1 MGPTI
6 FEDLASHV
14 RVPNDGDKV
23 YKDECPFYF
32 ETPEMENGVYIC
44 MRHFVAIGSKILRLY
59 HEKTG
64 CRAFLRYKIE
74 KQYKEKEH
82 GTQEKPKKLAI
93 GVSGGFDLPQDVY
106 TVTEHWSLVR
116 LPEGDSFEIPNPE
129 PSQSPTDTSHLKILD
144 LPKRLATT
152 IAFIQRA
159 ESSLL
164 AEERANSLKAW
175 EDDNICLISSYAMN
189 LVQID
194 NGVRIPPSGWKCSR
208 CDLKDNLWMNLTD
221 GAILCGRRFWDG
233 TGGNNHA
240 LEHYEK
246 TKYPLAVKLG
256 TITPKGGEVFSYPED
271 SMVTDPKLAEHLA
284 HFGIDIMR
292 MQKTEKTMAELE
304 VDANE
309 RLGEWL
315 TLQESNHSLEARYGP
330 GMTGL
335 RNLGNTCYMNA
346 VIQVLFSIPQFRSYY
361 AYQLPIWSE
370 EALSQFTTA
379 SSTGGGSH
387 QSHSLLP
394 VDHIGLQ
401 FSKLGYGLCSGAHSW
416 LVPNNHNNNTNHPM
430 EGPVPILPGI
440 RPLLFRRLMGM
451 HNSTFAT
458 KQQQDACEF
467 LVYLLDLLDQKAK
480 DKEHGNL
487 HPSSVMRFGVEER
500 LQCGLTKKVSYKTEH
515 EWILSVPV
523 PMEAVKNQKEI
534 DAYEKRRIE
543 AELNGIR
550 LPPEDVVR
558 PVIPMEACLS
568 AWAETEQIADFKTPA
583 SQPPGAKTY
592 ALRCNRLTNYPS
604 YLCIQVGRFTVGSD
618 WLPKKLDVEIELM
631 QKTSQSGNINNTN
644 SEWYIDLSSL
654 RAPSGPRPMPGE
666 QLMPTGEEINPEQQ
680 ASSVDDH
687 FQPDTSIV
695 DQLLSMGFSFEAVYK
710 ACKFTQ
716 NSGVENATNW
726 LMEHLD
732 DPDLNDPMP
741 SSGGQPQQQDRNK
754 RLKISADDESGIDEN
769 SIEMM
774 MAMGF
779 SKQQAVVALQYTN
792 SNLEQ
797 AADWAL
803 SNPDELE
810 SLLHQA
816 SMQKSSGHQ
825 AATTTNANT
834 SNSSDG
840 ASANSDQPPLTDG
853 DSPLYELF
861 AFISHMG
868 KSTNDGH
875 YVAHIKRSFLAK
887 CIPHEPPVYHVGSPI
902 CGGSD
907 QEWIIFND
915 EKVAKSECPPHRH
928 AYLYFFRRIDADA
941 DATAAAGTPMATN

>member
-1 MGPTI
+1 MSVSI

-14 RVPNDGDKV
+14 RVPRNEEKV
-23 YKDECPFYF
+23 FKDECPFYF

-44 MRHFVAIGSKILRLY
+44 MRHFVAVGSKILRLY

-74 KQYKEKEH
+74 KQFKEK
-82 GTQEKPKKLAI
+82 GAGIQERPTKLAI
-93 GVSGGFDLPQDVY
+93 GVHGGFDLPQDVY
-106 TVTEHWSLVR
+106 SVTEHWSLVR
-116 LPEGDSFEIPNPE
+116 LPQGDSFEIPSPKPGKA
-129 PSQSPTDTSHLKILD
+129 PSDTSHLKILE
-144 LPKRLATT
+144 LPKSLATS
-152 IAFIQRA
+152 IAFIQGA
-159 ESSLL
+159 ESILIT
-164 AEERANSLKAW
+164 EERANALKAW

-189 LVQID
+189 LKQID

-221 GAILCGRRFWDG
+221 GTILCGRRFWDG

-240 LEHYEK
+240 VEHYET

-271 SMVTDPKLAEHLA
+271 SMVTDPKLGEHLA
-284 HFGIDIMR
+284 HFGIDVMR

-315 TLQESNHSLEARYGP
+315 TLQESNHPLEARYGP

-335 RNLGNTCYMNA
+335 RNLGNTCYLNA
-346 VIQVLFSIPQFRSYY
+346 VVQVLFSIPQFRSYY

-370 EALSQFTTA
+370 EALSLCT
-379 SSTGGGSH
+379 SSS
-387 QSHSLLP
+387 QSHLLP

-401 FSKLGYGLCSGAHSW
+401 FSKLGYGLCSGAYSW
-416 LVPNNHNNNTNHPM
+416 LVPNTAGQPT

-440 RPLLFRRLMGM
+440 RPLLFRRLMGL

-480 DKEHGNL
+480 NPEYGNT
-487 HPSSVMRFGVEER
+487 HPSSIMRFGVEER
-500 LQCGLTKKVSYKTEH
+500 LQCGLTKKVSYKTEY

-523 PMEAVKNQKEI
+523 PMEAVKNQKEV
-534 DAYEKRRIE
+534 DDYEKRRAE
-543 AELNGIR
+543 AEKHGIR

-558 PVIPMEACLS
+558 PVIPIEACLS
-568 AWAETEQIADFKTPA
+568 AWRETEQIADFKTPA

-592 ALRCNRLTNYPS
+592 ALRSNRLTNFPS
-604 YLCIQVGRFTVGSD
+604 YLCIQVGRFTVGAD
-618 WLPKKLDVEIELM
+618 WLPKKLDVEIEL
-631 QKTSQSGNINNTN
+631 KPAPWSGNVASKNN
-644 SEWYIDLSSL
+644 SEWFVDLSSL
-654 RAPSGPRPMPGE
+654 RSPSGPRPMPGE
-666 QLMPTGEEINPEQQ
+666 ELMPTGEEVNPEQMV
-680 ASSVDDH
+680 VDEI
-687 FQPDTSIV
+687 QPDTNIV
-695 DQLLSMGFSFEAVYK
+695 SQLLSMGFSLEAVQK
-710 ACKFTQ
+710 ACNFTQ

-732 DPDLNDPMP
+732 DPDLNDPLP
-741 SSGGQPQQQDRNK
+741 TVCQQQQQHQPGSQKSQVLSD
-754 RLKISADDESGIDEN
+754 AGIDEN

-779 SKQQAVVALQYTN
+779 SKQQAIVALQHTN

-810 SLLHQA
+810 SLLLQSNLSSAA
-816 SMQKSSGHQ
+816 SASVSSQ
-825 AATTTNANT
+825 VQMSTDMNANSNRSSNQT
-834 SNSSDG
+834 STE
-840 ASANSDQPPLTDG
+840 APLTDG
-853 DSPLYELF
+853 SPIYELF

-875 YVAHIKRSFLAK
+875 YVAHIKRSFLSK
-887 CIPHEPPVYHVGSPI
+887 GIPHEPPVYHVGSPI

-928 AYLYFFRRIDADA
+928 AYLYFFRRVDPDC
-941 DATAAAGTPMATN
+941 

>member
-1 MGPTI
+1 MSVSI

-14 RVPNDGDKV
+14 RVPRNEEKV
-23 YKDECPFYF
+23 FKDECPFYF

-44 MRHFVAIGSKILRLY
+44 MRHFVAVGSKILRLY

-74 KQYKEKEH
+74 KQFKEK
-82 GTQEKPKKLAI
+82 GAGIQERPTKLAI
-93 GVSGGFDLPQDVY
+93 GV
-106 TVTEHWSLVR
+106 H
-116 LPEGDSFEIPNPE
+116 GDSICHKMSTQLQN
-129 PSQSPTDTSHLKILD
+129 TG
-144 LPKRLATT
+144 
-152 IAFIQRA
+152 A
-159 ESSLL
+159 ESILIT
-164 AEERANSLKAW
+164 EERANALKAW

-189 LVQID
+189 LKQID

-221 GAILCGRRFWDG
+221 GTILCGRRFWDG

-240 LEHYEK
+240 VEHYET

-271 SMVTDPKLAEHLA
+271 SMVTDPKLGEHLA
-284 HFGIDIMR
+284 HFGIDVMR

-315 TLQESNHSLEARYGP
+315 TLQESNHPLEARYGP

-335 RNLGNTCYMNA
+335 RNLGNTCYLNA
-346 VIQVLFSIPQFRSYY
+346 VVQVLFSIPQFRSYY

-370 EALSQFTTA
+370 EALSLCT
-379 SSTGGGSH
+379 SSS
-387 QSHSLLP
+387 QSHLLP

-401 FSKLGYGLCSGAHSW
+401 FSKLGYGLCSGAYSW
-416 LVPNNHNNNTNHPM
+416 LVPNTAGQPT

-440 RPLLFRRLMGM
+440 RPLLFRRLMGL

-480 DKEHGNL
+480 NPEYG
-487 HPSSVMRFGVEER
+487 
-500 LQCGLTKKVSYKTEH
+500 SYKTEY

-523 PMEAVKNQKEI
+523 PMEAVKNQKEV
-534 DAYEKRRIE
+534 DDYEKRRAE
-543 AELNGIR
+543 AEKHGIR

-558 PVIPMEACLS
+558 PVIPIEACLS
-568 AWAETEQIADFKTPA
+568 AWRETEQIADFKTPA

-592 ALRCNRLTNYPS
+592 ALRSNRLTNFPS
-604 YLCIQVGRFTVGSD
+604 YLCIQVGRFTVGAD
-618 WLPKKLDVEIELM
+618 WLPKKLDVEIEL
-631 QKTSQSGNINNTN
+631 KPAPWSGNVASKNN
-644 SEWYIDLSSL
+644 SEWFVDLSSL
-654 RAPSGPRPMPGE
+654 RSPSGPRPMPGE
-666 QLMPTGEEINPEQQ
+666 ELMPTGEEVNPEQMV
-680 ASSVDDH
+680 VDEI
-687 FQPDTSIV
+687 QPDTNIV
-695 DQLLSMGFSFEAVYK
+695 SQLLSMGFSLEAVQK
-710 ACKFTQ
+710 ACNFTQ

-732 DPDLNDPMP
+732 DPDLNDPLP
-741 SSGGQPQQQDRNK
+741 TVCQQQQQHQPGSQKSQVLSD
-754 RLKISADDESGIDEN
+754 AGIDEN

-779 SKQQAVVALQYTN
+779 SKQQAIVALQHTN

-810 SLLHQA
+810 SLLLQSNLSSVA
-816 SMQKSSGHQ
+816 SASVSSQ
-825 AATTTNANT
+825 VQMSTDVNANSHRSSNQT
-834 SNSSDG
+834 STE
-840 ASANSDQPPLTDG
+840 APLTDG
-853 DSPLYELF
+853 SPIYELF

-875 YVAHIKRSFLAK
+875 YVAHIKRSFLSK
-887 CIPHEPPVYHVGSPI
+887 GIPHEPPVYHVGSPI

-928 AYLYFFRRIDADA
+928 AYLYFFRRVDPDC
-941 DATAAAGTPMATN
+941 